1 VADKSLTELIP
12 IYFKAYETKDRSA
25 LESTLSDDF
34 TFTSPHDDHI
44 DRATYLERCWPNSK
58 HTGAIHI
65 RKLFD
70 RGNEAF
76 VLYDLEPDNGQP
88 FRNTEFFTG
97 SPARSKRS
105 KYISVRKSAESRTS
119 SNSVSNT
126 QDKSLESR
134 SACSTVRFASVSIG
148 CQCAT
153 TSRSKS
159 NASSARME

>member
-1 VADKSLTELIP
+1 VADKSLTELIR

-58 HTGAIHI
+58 HTKAIHI

-76 VLYDLEPDNGQP
+76 VLYDLEADNGQP

-97 SPARSKRS
+97 SGGKIKTIEVYFGSK
-105 KYISVRKSAESRTS
+105 
-119 SNSVSNT
+119 
-126 QDKSLESR
+126 
-134 SACSTVRFASVSIG
+134 IG
-148 CQCAT
+148 
-153 TSRSKS
+153 RVEDIK
-159 NASSARME
+159 

>member
-1 VADKSLTELIP
+1 MADKSLTELIR

-58 HTGAIHI
+58 HTRAIHI

-70 RGNEAF
+70 RSERSLRPLRFGS
-76 VLYDLEPDNGQP
+76 GQ
-88 FRNTEFFTG
+88 RTTVSQHG
-97 SPARSKRS
+97 ILHWKPAAGSKRS
-105 KYISVRKSAESRTS
+105 KCISVRKSEELRTS
-119 SNSVSNT
+119 SNSVSRT

-134 SACSTVRFASVSIG
+134 SACSTACLASVSIG
-148 CQCAT
+148 CQ
-153 TSRSKS
+153 
-159 NASSARME
+159 